1 MEEITKTE
9 ILKKVKENIL
19 DNDLEDIIHLD
30 NDMLIVNDEVKYRI
44 DRVFKYL
51 DKKENNYKTKEYYE
65 LIINFGKSIIK
76 EEILSDDD
84 LIFYAHFISDSEEA
98 NEILDNE
105 ISKKIDNYFKNKK
118 DNKITIDNEDKLLKN
133 IIKEMEKELK
143 PFDFNLISRLAKLYN
158 DVFELYLKLV
168 SNYEKIDNAQTK
180 NKINMIN
187 NMLLD
192 ISSLLFSWTRIMNCH
207 IKELEHL
214 DYKTNKNLIPEY
226 EKDLKKVLSIKNI
239 KQALVMFIDRID
251 TFESSED
258 CLNETLEEIMDKILN
273 NKETKNKV
281 KQYVKEYK

>member
-1 MEEITKTE
+1 MIRS
-9 ILKKVKENIL
+9 V
-19 DNDLEDIIHLD
+19 
-30 NDMLIVNDEVKYRI
+30 Y
-44 DRVFKYL
+44 
-51 DKKENNYKTKEYYE
+51 
-65 LIINFGKSIIK
+65 GGGG
-76 EEILSDDD
+76 
-84 LIFYAHFISDSEEA
+84 
-98 NEILDNE
+98 
-105 ISKKIDNYFKNKK
+105 
-118 DNKITIDNEDKLLKN
+118 
-133 IIKEMEKELK
+133 
-143 PFDFNLISRLAKLYN
+143 LYN

-214 DYKTNKNLIPEY
+214 DYRTNKKFIPEY

-251 TFESSED
+251 TFESGED
-258 CLNETLEEIMDKILN
+258 CLNETLEEIMDKIFN